1 MKTSELQIK
10 STNSEAEHEKRR
22 YNIKDEMAYFNKVKK
37 NMDCK
42 EKIKQSEIENNE
54 IFVEDPAICSDFIGK
69 FDLDKELA
77 DRNLLGWIDMI
88 EDQKLHAAVKS
99 LPIEEQ
105 ALLSYIFEKEKTQCE
120 LAEIYKVSQPAINL
134 KLKTLIKT
142 IKDKID

>member
-1 MKTSELQIK
+1 MNAQNGHIK
-10 STNSEAEHEKRR
+10 NR
-22 YNIKDEMAYFNKVKK
+22 DAYFKTVLK
-37 NMDCK
+37 NMNLK
-42 EKIKQSEIENNE
+42 ENIKQSEMEDNE
-54 IFVEDPAICSDFIGK
+54 IFVEDPSICSDFLDN

-77 DRNLLGWIDMI
+77 GRNLLGWIDMI
-88 EDQKLHAAVKS
+88 EDQKLHAAIKS
-99 LPIEEQ
+99 LPVEEQ

>member
-1 MKTSELQIK
+1 MK
-10 STNSEAEHEKRR
+10 KRR
-22 YNIKDEMAYFNKVKK
+22 YNIKDKMAYFNKVKK

-42 EKIKQSEIENNE
+42 EKIKQSEIEKNE
-54 IFVEDPAICSDFIGK
+54 ISIEDRPICSDFLDN

-105 ALLSYIFEKEKTQCE
+105 TLLSYIFKECFTQTDLAYIYNTTQQNISKKTNN
-120 LAEIYKVSQPAINL
+120 IFNK
-134 KLKTLIKT
+134 IKN
-142 IKDKID
+142 KFVEREEF

>member
-1 MKTSELQIK
+1 MSAQNNHIK
-10 STNSEAEHEKRR
+10 NR
-22 YNIKDEMAYFNKVKK
+22 DAYFKTVLK
-37 NMDCK
+37 NMNLK
-42 EKIKQSEIENNE
+42 ENIKQSEIEDNE
-54 IFVEDPAICSDFIGK
+54 IFVEDPSICSDFLDN

>member
-1 MKTSELQIK
+1 MNTQNGHIK
-10 STNSEAEHEKRR
+10 NR
-22 YNIKDEMAYFNKVKK
+22 DAYFKTVLK
-37 NMDCK
+37 NMNLK
-42 EKIKQSEIENNE
+42 ENIKQSEIEDNE
-54 IFVEDPAICSDFIGK
+54 VYVEDPSICSDFLDN

-77 DRNLLGWIDMI
+77 GRNLLGWIDMI
-88 EDQKLHAAVKS
+88 EDQKLHAAIKS
-99 LPIEEQ
+99 LPVEEQ

>member
-1 MKTSELQIK
+1 MK
-10 STNSEAEHEKRR
+10 KRR

-42 EKIKQSEIENNE
+42 EKIKQSEIEKNE
-54 IFVEDPAICSDFIGK
+54 ISIEDRPICNDFIDN

-77 DRNLLGWIDMI
+77 SRNLLGWIDMI

-105 ALLSYIFEKEKTQCE
+105 TLLSYIFEKEMTQRDLE
-120 LAEIYKVSQPAINL
+120 KIYNL
-134 KLKTLIKT
+134 DHSALCRRYNKT
-142 IKDKID
+142 INSIIKIIQSNDF

>member
-1 MKTSELQIK
+1 MSAQNDHIK
-10 STNSEAEHEKRR
+10 NR
-22 YNIKDEMAYFNKVKK
+22 DAYFKTVLK
-37 NMDCK
+37 NMNLK
-42 EKIKQSEIENNE
+42 ENIKQSEIEDNE
-54 IFVEDPAICSDFIGK
+54 IFVEDPSTCSDFLDN

-105 ALLSYIFEKEKTQCE
+105 TLLSYIFEKEKTQCE

>member
-10 STNSEAEHEKRR
+10 STNSEVEHEKRR

-54 IFVEDPAICSDFIGK
+54 IFVEDPAIYSDFIGK

-105 ALLSYIFEKEKTQCE
+105 TLLSYIFEKEKTQTDV
-120 LAEIYKVSQPAINL
+120 AKIYKVKQQSMCERVDKIIN
-134 KLKTLIKT
+134 KLKNNL
-142 IKDKID
+142 